1 MFAVTVLVALLAG
14 ANGFRMAPAGSR
26 MIRSHVRMSTEPW
39 FPNAATDNTV
49 SMDKLNAAFG
59 QGMAKVAAGA
69 KKKSVGDLSEA
80 DLRGKRVLVRVDFN
94 VPLDKQFK
102 ITDDTRIRGA
112 MPTIKYLSDKGA
124 KVMLSSHLGR
134 PKGKT
139 PEFSLEPVIP
149 RLSELLGKKV
159 TFVTDCIGAP
169 VEAAVAAMKDG
180 DVCLLENVRFYP
192 EEEKNDKGF
201 AEKLAG
207 DPSLELLPTHAPTT
221 HALRFLLLPTHP
233 HGCASGI
240 LSFSFSLSP
249 CLSPLTQRRI
259 SRPNAYSTQLT
270 LSPAYLS
277 LSLQHSQR

>member
-1 MFAVTVLVALLAG
+1 MFAVTVIVALLAG

-26 MIRSHVRMSTEPW
+26 MVTRSSLRMATEPW

-59 QGMAKVAAGA
+59 AGLAKSAAGA
-69 KKKSVGDLSEA
+69 KKKSVGDLSDA

-112 MPTIKYLSDKGA
+112 IPTIKYLSEKGA

-159 TFVTDCIGAP
+159 TFVSDCIGAP
-169 VEAAVAAMKDG
+169 VQAAVATMNEG

-207 DPSLELLPTHAPTT
+207 RFPSRATT
-221 HALRFLLLPTHP
+221 TP
-233 HGCASGI
+233 
-240 LSFSFSLSP
+240 
-249 CLSPLTQRRI
+249 
-259 SRPNAYSTQLT
+259 SRATTSNTTA
-270 LSPAYLS
+270 
-277 LSLQHSQR
+277 